1 MLVLTDQATMVIEA
15 LVGRSELPE
24 GAGLRIASSS
34 AQDGAGDLSIAA
46 AGAPEAGDRVV
57 EAQGARVFV
66 EAGAAAVL
74 DDKVLDAERDEQG
87 RVQFLVVAQ

>member
-1 MLVLTDQATMVIEA
+1 MLVLTENATMVIEA
-15 LVGRSELPE
+15 LVDRSDLPE
-24 GAGLRIASSS
+24 GAGLRIASP
-34 AQDGAGDLSIAA
+34 QDGAADLSIAP